1 MATQK
6 KTVWSVAGL
15 EDHVRAQIH
24 QGVLN
29 TLSIDDLYTKVK
41 KKFTKELKEEKCR
54 LTKKAF
60 NEKVADIL
68 WNKDSIKSLEDAL
81 RFGVD
86 APAFHAMHPHISI
99 SLIEKKVR
107 ELRGVS
113 RTASD
118 KDLSKAQ
125 AGVNR
130 LTYDLASQ
138 KDMPLPR
145 TTRKKPFV
153 IPVKDKHYWRIVP
166 ANAPHVGLAH
176 SRIIEENPLRC
187 ALEKAEETKADAVIF
202 TGGLFFLDAKQAAGY
217 TKAHKALLS
226 GSNFNDAVLSPLYQA
241 KARRIKESRKTGKG
255 KDFGKEMVYA
265 TLTERF
271 MNLSGGLKKIVLRP
285 DGTPEYSGPVYVVF
299 GGNEEELIEA
309 TAYAEYAYWTK
320 YNQQKIAALIR
331 MHNRK
336 KEKTKDDEEQLA
348 ELEDERRRTIVSN
361 AEDED
366 VQWYVNKV
374 RSFFIQKVEETIPN
388 CKVIGAGKMFVRCG
402 DKVIAIEQWR
412 SLTVSDGALNDYILK
427 KSGNDALS
435 LTSPDAVLICHP
447 YSLRADYAVAE
458 RSFEGKRKSTQIFQ
472 LPCILD
478 KDFLRKKLRNVVRKK
493 SPIENLI
500 QHEQFEPGCE
510 HLVYSNGMM
519 NMESLGLSFLKNT
532 TAKRRK
538 NRKSV
543 VQFRKEQEYI
553 YLFVET
559 DTHWGHPWK
568 TFYYDRQ
575 NRQMLGCSGAIIEI
589 MRREGLMGKGKLP
602 LHGFH
607 LLDDGVQ
614 GHHFPTQSQ
623 PHQHKLPFIEA
634 ERRYN
639 TLLEKARK
647 DGSPKGMMGALE
659 EMRDSALKQLRLGGE
674 HWTQSQLQEYCDRF
688 IDHNTDFF
696 GNLLLRSQKS
706 GVVYRGVGHYLG
718 EDYDTRDIAP
728 ITLGNGNHMAATVE
742 REVTEGFIYRMHLTP
757 LMQHHPYCASFEDNV
772 PSLIKSP
779 LDGNEHIG
787 LGTVSVD
794 GMYEWGLSLRSNP
807 ARKSGQGDPLRNMAK
822 NVQQRGDFPL
832 FLGGRYVVWIS
843 GDIHRYGKILIPG
856 AAILSCASGTDSDPY
871 GQRGFSLNNTGNM
884 IVGLPAGG
892 PDSGPIR
899 VLTFRHDWIE
909 EYFEK
914 PRKIDWE
921 LILPNAV

>member
-1 MATQK
+1 MAAK
-6 KTVWSVAGL
+6 KKSVWDVDGL
-15 EDHVRAQIH
+15 EKHIASLVH

-29 TLSIDDLYTKVK
+29 KQTVDELWAKVK
-41 KKFTKELKEEKCR
+41 KDFSVELKEKGRR
-54 LTKKAF
+54 LTKKIFA
-60 NEKVADIL
+60 EKVEELIWTKETL
-68 WNKDSIKSLEDAL
+68 RSLEDAE

-86 APAFHAMHPHISI
+86 ASSFHSMHPHIS
-99 SLIEKKVR
+99 LVRIEKKVR

-113 RTASD
+113 RTVSD
-118 KDLSKAQ
+118 KEAAQAQ

-138 KDMPLPR
+138 KDMPLPS
-145 TTRKKPFV
+145 TTFEKPFV
-153 IPVKDKHYWRIVP
+153 ISVKNKKHWIIAP
-166 ANAPHVGLAH
+166 ANAPHVGLVH
-176 SRIIEENPLRC
+176 NRIIEENPLRC
-187 ALEKAEETKADAVIF
+187 QLEKAEETGVDAVLF

-226 GSNFNDAVLSPLYQA
+226 GSNFNDAVLSPLYQE
-241 KARRIKESRKTGKG
+241 KARRIKESRKSGKG
-255 KDFGKEMVYA
+255 KDFGKEMAYV

-271 MNLSGGLKKIVLRP
+271 MNLLGGFKKIVLRP
-285 DGTPEYSGPVYVVF
+285 DGTPEYNGPSYVVF
-299 GGNEEELIEA
+299 GGNEEELVEA
-309 TAYAEYAYWTK
+309 TAYAEYSYWTR
-320 YNQQKIAALIR
+320 YNQQRIAAIIR
-331 MHNRK
+331 MLNRK
-336 KEKTKDDEEQLA
+336 KEKTTADEKQILQ
-348 ELEDERRRTIVSN
+348 LEDERRRTIVSN
-361 AEDED
+361 VEDEE

-388 CKVIGAGKMFVRCG
+388 SKVIGAGKTYVRCG
-402 DKVIAIEQWR
+402 NKVIAIEQWR
-412 SLTVSDGALNDYILK
+412 SATVSDGVLNDYILK
-427 KSGNDALS
+427 ATGNQALAKT
-435 LTSPDAVLICHP
+435 LPDAVLLCHP

-458 RSFEGKRKSTQIFQ
+458 RSFEGKRKSSQIFQ

-478 KDFLRKKLRNVVRKK
+478 KDFLRKKLRNMVRKK

-500 QHEQFEPGCE
+500 QHEQFEPGAE
-510 HLVYSNGMM
+510 HLVCSNDMM
-519 NMESLGLSFLKNT
+519 NMESLGLPFLKNT
-532 TAKRRK
+532 TATRRK
-538 NRKSV
+538 ERKAIAEL
-543 VQFRKEQEYI
+543 RKEQEYI

-575 NRQMLGCSGAIIEI
+575 NHQMLGCSGAIIEM
-589 MRREGLMGKGKLP
+589 MRREGLMEKGKLP

-614 GHHFPTQSQ
+614 GHHFATQSQ

-634 ERRYN
+634 ERHYN
-639 TLLEKARK
+639 ALLEKAKK
-647 DGSPKGMMGALE
+647 DGSPKAMMGALE
-659 EMRDSALKQLRLGGE
+659 TMRDSALKQLRLGGE

-688 IDHNTDFF
+688 LDQNTDFF

-706 GVVYRGVGHYLG
+706 GVIYRGVGHYLG
-718 EDYDTRDIAP
+718 EDYDTRDIGP
-728 ITLGNGNHMAATVE
+728 ITLGNGNHMASTVE
-742 REVTEGFIYRMHLTP
+742 REVTEGFVYRMHLAP
-757 LMQHHPYCASFEDNV
+757 LMQHHSYCSSFEDKV
-772 PSLIKSP
+772 GSLIKSP

-787 LGTVSVD
+787 LGTVSVG

-807 ARKSGQGDPLRNMAK
+807 ARKSGMGDPLRNMAK

-832 FLGGRYVVWIS
+832 FLAGRYVVWIS

-892 PDSGPIR
+892 PGSGPIR

-914 PRKIDWE
+914 PRKINWD